1 MNSTQQLIQDPAKY
15 IAQRQA
21 VVSALFRLWTSSMP
35 SDHVPT
41 EDNFHGWLDTFGA
54 ELAATA
60 IKKTANKARKEMRA
74 RCPMNGSALEAY
86 ATATMKHLAREKGIW
101 K

>member
-1 MNSTQQLIQDPAKY
+1 MTDTQLAQDPEKY
-15 IAQRQA
+15 LAQRHTL
-21 VVSALFRLWTSSMP
+21 VSALFRLWTSSMP
-35 SDHVPT
+35 SEHVPT
-41 EDNFHGWLDTFGA
+41 QDNFSGWLDTFGA

-60 IKKTANKARKEMRA
+60 IRKTANKARKEMRVH
-74 RCPMNGSALEAY
+74 CPMDGRGLESY

>member
-1 MNSTQQLIQDPAKY
+1 MAETQLMEDPEKY
-15 IAQRQA
+15 LAQRQTL
-21 VVSALFRLWTSSMP
+21 VSALFRLWTSSMP
-35 SDHVPT
+35 SEHVPT
-41 EDNFHGWLDTFGA
+41 ENNFTGWFDTFGA
-54 ELAATA
+54 ELAAMA

-74 RCPMNGSALEAY
+74 RCPMTGSALEAY

>member
-1 MNSTQQLIQDPAKY
+1 MTDTQLTQDPEKY
-15 IAQRQA
+15 LQQRQTL
-21 VVSALFRLWTSSMP
+21 VSALFRLWTSSMP
-35 SDHVPT
+35 SEHVPT
-41 EDNFHGWLDTFGA
+41 EDNFSGWLDTFGA

-74 RCPMNGSALEAY
+74 HCPMNGSALEAY
-86 ATATMKHLAREKGIW
+86 ATATMKHIAREKGIW

>member
-1 MNSTQQLIQDPAKY
+1 MTDTQLMQDPEKY
-15 IAQRQA
+15 IAQRQTF
-21 VVSALFRLWTSSMP
+21 VSALFRLWTTSMP

-41 EDNFHGWLDTFGA
+41 EDNFTGWLDTFGA

-60 IKKTANKARKEMRA
+60 IRKTANKARKEMRA
-74 RCPMNGSALEAY
+74 HYPMNGRALEQY
-86 ATATMKHLAREKGIW
+86 ATATMKHLARETGIW